1 MKALK
6 RVFTTLLCS
15 ILIAGSVGSSL
26 FRGYEVKASSVV
38 DVVGG
43 SALFEFLLGLFGVSV
58 TVGDNTPSALP
69 FYNEYLEYLRTS
81 STQLSYDEYEALA
94 SGNVVTIS
102 QGLVGS
108 VQDFLEG
115 KIGSLASGSV
125 QEVSGSYF
133 LSNVTVNDPKVSSF
147 VNFISSSNDY
157 YFIAFGITN
166 DSYGIRATTFRSFN
180 GLSDFFPC
188 SSNSLFVYSF
198 YGGFSFV
205 TYDSSGLPVSVQ
217 PVASFSD
224 YRYSSSWSVSQTLSA
239 NVSLNGYQ
247 YLTNC
252 PIVITTVGSSS
263 ISTVSRDFLF
273 ETSHLEGASV
283 SRPDVM
289 SFGGY
294 SKKNLDAIM
303 GKNVSGSTISA
314 TNTAVS
320 DAVSSNTI
328 TDAETG
334 AISYTDEI
342 AQAVADAV
350 AKALSDA
357 GVIDKPGTG
366 EGEGEEEGEET
377 DKPLPWVPDLLGK
390 LDSIKDAI
398 VGGLQDVGEWIM
410 DIPQNLAEFFTTLW
424 EWLQRIWEAI
434 CALPGQIAD
443 AFERFF
449 LGDGTENEPGEGDVD
464 PPDGTPFLADL
475 TTLFPFCIPF
485 DLIRLFKVMQS
496 TAQAPYWE
504 IPLDVPSIGLHYVF
518 VIDFSQFE
526 TLAQIFRICETIG
539 FCCGLILITR
549 QLIKG

>member
-1 MKALK
+1 MRYLSYAKKCIVLFMVSVMLSA
-6 RVFTTLLCS
+6 
-15 ILIAGSVGSSL
+15 SVGSSL
-26 FRGYEVKASSVV
+26 FRGYDVKASSVV

-69 FYNEYLEYLRTS
+69 LYNEYLEYLRTS

-115 KIGSLASGSV
+115 KFNDLSSGSV
-125 QEVSGSYF
+125 HVVSSGTYSYTRCVDGNSRASALLNYAAANFQYYFAYAKDYDFFIVNFSNYEFPSGADLHLQNSYWPVSGFSSYTYYPSGEIKTSHTF
-133 LSNVTVNDPKVSSF
+133 TRDE
-147 VNFISSSNDY
+147 ISAR
-157 YFIAFGITN
+157 I
-166 DSYGIRATTFRSFN
+166 
-180 GLSDFFPC
+180 
-188 SSNSLFVYSF
+188 YSF
-198 YGGFSFV
+198 SSEGKIIDAGELSTSYIVSIQDDKTSFAV
-205 TYDSSGLPVSVQ
+205 NLPV
-217 PVASFSD
+217 PFYIHNRNSFANPFFSLVD
-224 YRYSSSWSVSQTLSA
+224 LSVSG
-239 NVSLNGYQ
+239 VSL
-247 YLTNC
+247 
-252 PIVITTVGSSS
+252 
-263 ISTVSRDFLF
+263 
-273 ETSHLEGASV
+273 
-283 SRPDVM
+283 
-289 SFGGY
+289 GGY
-294 SKKNLDAIM
+294 SKKNLDSIM
-303 GKNVSGSTISA
+303 GKSVSGSTISA

-366 EGEGEEEGEET
+366 EGEGEGEGEET
-377 DKPLPWVPDLLGK
+377 EKPLPWVPDLLGK

-449 LGDGTENEPGEGDVD
+449 LGDGTGEGPGEGEAD

-475 TTLFPFCIPF
+475 TTLFPFCVPF
-485 DLIRLFKVMQS
+485 DLIRLFQVLQ
-496 TAQAPYWE
+496 AAPQAPYWE
-504 IPLDVPSIGLHYVF
+504 VPLDVPSIGLHYKF
-518 VIDFSQFE
+518 VIDMSEFE
-526 TLAQIFRICETIG
+526 TLAQIVRAGETIG
-539 FCCGLILITR
+539 FICGLILITR
-549 QLIKG
+549 KLIKG